1 MRESESP
8 GPLAIVVGSLL
19 TVDTVNGSLMSFRVA
34 GTEHHYMAA
43 PFPLGHDEYRHK
55 PVRAGDILRVLRNPS
70 PQGTLLVRA
79 RCGCRLYIGLP
90 SRVDSAARLPV
101 RPVDALV

>member
-19 TVDTVNGSLMSFRVA
+19 TVDTVNGSLISFRVA

-43 PFPLGHDEYRHK
+43 PFPWDTTSTGTSQYE
-55 PVRAGDILRVLRNPS
+55 PVTS
-70 PQGTLLVRA
+70 
-79 RCGCRLYIGLP
+79 
-90 SRVDSAARLPV
+90 
-101 RPVDALV
+101 